1 MYQILGMMYK
11 GSKVH
16 SKVGI
21 DPQSLSYGFLNK
33 IMDHTFSDGVLK
45 VTGPDVPNLM
55 NNVPN
60 FMKEVPRVPSAFRG
74 GDQPPITFLWVSK

>member
-1 MYQILGMMYK
+1 
-11 GSKVH
+11 
-16 SKVGI
+16 
-21 DPQSLSYGFLNK
+21 
-33 IMDHTFSDGVLK
+33 MDHTFSDGVLK

-74 GDQPPITFLWVSK
+74 GDQPPKTSLWVPK